1 MGNYTPLGGKIWT
14 KPFKVLTVLAL
25 IGGVLILKRFLFG
38 LGSVT
43 NLNDGYPWG
52 LWIVYDVVTGTAIAC
67 GGYAMA
73 LLVYIFNR
81 GQYHSLVRS
90 ALVTSLF
97 GYTLAGL
104 AIFIDV
110 GRYWQLHNVFIP
122 PYANPN
128 SVMFEVATCISLY
141 IIVMWIEFSP
151 TYFEHKQNTVTV
163 QRLNKIMFFF
173 IALGVLLPTMHQS
186 SLGSLMIAMG
196 EKLSPLW
203 QTRFIPLLFLITAIT
218 MGYAIVIFESI
229 FSAVNFKRPI
239 EIKMLSRL
247 SRLIP
252 ILTVIYLVFRFGVII
267 WNGDFGLIFK
277 FDLNSLMFLIE
288 IIFFLIPTIMLF
300 SEEKRKSPRYLFISA
315 VFFLLAGSLYRFDTF
330 LVAFNPGH
338 GYIYFPAAQEI
349 LITVGIIAFELMLY
363 LIFVKRLPVYPD
375 IKHA

>member
-1 MGNYTPLGGKIWT
+1 MSNLKPLGGKIWT
-14 KPFKVLTVLAL
+14 TPFKILTALA
-25 IGGVLILKRFLFG
+25 IIAAVLIVKRFIFG

-73 LLVYIFNR
+73 MLVYIFNR
-81 GQYHSLVRS
+81 WEYHPLVRS
-90 ALVTSLF
+90 ALVTSIF

-110 GRYWQLHNVFIP
+110 GRYWQLYNVFIP

-128 SVMFEVATCISLY
+128 SVMFEVASCISLY

-151 TYFEHKQNTVTV
+151 AYFEAKQKTNWLKVLRKV
-163 QRLNKIMFFF
+163 MFFF

-203 QTRFIPLLFLITAIT
+203 QTMFIPLLFLITAIT

-239 EIKMLSRL
+239 ETGMLARL

-252 ILTVIYLVFRFGVII
+252 WLTIAYLVIRLGVII
-267 WNGDFGLIFK
+267 GNGNAGLIFA
-277 FDLNSLMFLIE
+277 FDLDSVMFLLE
-288 IIFFLIPTIMLF
+288 MVLFLIPTVLLL
-300 SEEKRKSPRYLFISA
+300 SEERRGKPRFLFVSA
-315 VFFLLAGSLYRFDTF
+315 ACYLLAGSLYRFDTF
-330 LVAFNPGH
+330 LVAFHPGH
-338 GYIYFPAAQEI
+338 GYRYFPAAQEI
-349 LITVGIIAFELMLY
+349 LITLGIIAFEIMLY
-363 LIFVKRLPVYPD
+363 LIFVKRFPVYPEV
-375 IKHA
+375 KHA